1 MRTSRKHAPY
11 LMTHQQRCLF
21 LFLHLEFVFFVYCC
35 CSYLWHVVFIATVRV
50 RSWSWSWSWPWLWS
64 FSRKL
69 AFPFHL
75 NEAFQMSPKW
85 IACLALMTDNL
96 KAREGES
103 RRERK
108 RDIVRSLQL
117 AARHSKLWKM
127 MWRKREKGFL
137 IYQIDLQSS
146 KLRQLMSCQNQHIQY
161 KEFSVGLPLQ
171 LERPQY
177 DIY

>member
-1 MRTSRKHAPY
+1 
-11 LMTHQQRCLF
+11 
-21 LFLHLEFVFFVYCC
+21 
-35 CSYLWHVVFIATVRV
+35 
-50 RSWSWSWSWPWLWS
+50 
-64 FSRKL
+64 
-69 AFPFHL
+69 
-75 NEAFQMSPKW
+75 
-85 IACLALMTDNL
+85 MTDHL

-108 RDIVRSLQL
+108 RDTVRSLQL

-127 MWRKREKGFL
+127 MGRKREKGFL

-146 KLRQLMSCQNQHIQY
+146 KLWQLMSCQNQHLQRIL
-161 KEFSVGLPLQ
+161 GLPLQ